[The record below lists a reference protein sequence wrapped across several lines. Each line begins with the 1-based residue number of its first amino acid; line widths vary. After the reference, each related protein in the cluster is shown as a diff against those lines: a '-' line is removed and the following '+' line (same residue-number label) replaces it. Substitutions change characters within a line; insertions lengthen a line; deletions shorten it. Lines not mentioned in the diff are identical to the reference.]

1 YALLA
6 PGPGMFFI
14 SIHFPG
20 KFLNFKQTLPPGTKA
35 PDFRV
40 GEE

>member
-1 YALLA
+1 
-6 PGPGMFFI
+6 
-14 SIHFPG
+14 SIFPG

-35 PDFRV
+35 PGFRV